1 MNQTFESLLRH
12 PHILTSLTLSWR
24 RPLSYRNQSIYL
36 LHKSVDWFLY
46 DNSLRHERV
55 NGWLI
60 NSEVS
65 YLWIELSNHCCGIL
79 NDKDLL
85 NLISP
90 TIFMNKTRTILLS
103 MFVFLIVVKSGFEFL
118 NLKSKNKNQVNTLQE
133 KMTISF
139 ECWLHSLFSKKVIAH
154 ISLLMQN
161 STLKGVKVRLV
172 VWR

>member
-1 MNQTFESLLRH
+1 M
-12 PHILTSLTLSWR
+12 I
-24 RPLSYRNQSIYL
+24 
-36 LHKSVDWFLY
+36 
-46 DNSLRHERV
+46 
-55 NGWLI
+55 
-60 NSEVS
+60 
-65 YLWIELSNHCCGIL
+65 
-79 NDKDLL
+79 DLL

-90 TIFMNKTRTILLS
+90 TIFLNKTRTILLS
-103 MFVFLIVVKSGFEFL
+103 MFVFLIVIKSGFEFL

-139 ECWLHSLFSKKVIAH
+139 EYWLHSLFSKKVIAH

>member
-1 MNQTFESLLRH
+1 M
-12 PHILTSLTLSWR
+12 I
-24 RPLSYRNQSIYL
+24 
-36 LHKSVDWFLY
+36 
-46 DNSLRHERV
+46 
-55 NGWLI
+55 
-60 NSEVS
+60 
-65 YLWIELSNHCCGIL
+65 
-79 NDKDLL
+79 DLL

-90 TIFMNKTRTILLS
+90 TIFLNKTRTILLS
-103 MFVFLIVVKSGFEFL
+103 MFVFLIVIKSGFEFL

-161 STLKGVKVRLV
+161 STLKGVKVGHV